1 MTRESAKTDG
11 IDWDMDAT
19 NLVESSIAYLKQ
31 RFACFDEEPLK
42 HFKIFNLS
50 YGHTTRAS

>member
-11 IDWDMDAT
+11 IDWNVDAT
-19 NLVESSIAYLKQ
+19 NLVESSIAYLKE

-42 HFKIFNLS
+42 HFKIFNFKS
-50 YGHTTRAS
+50 WP